1 MSQRDLTKGKL
12 TKKRAKTMWKLSSWT
27 NTQLWPVWLNG
38 WLFVCKLSGSGF
50 ESRYSRL
57 NFRYRACF
65 EQGVLW
71 HSSNSR
77 VWVHSETCTWHDKN
91 IQSTIWSICKDH
103 GGPFTSVR
111 ELLANTKNFNDK
123 AKIKGILR
131 NEILLCKSMSAKQ
144 G

>member
-1 MSQRDLTKGKL
+1 MVLGSSPVTVAWTSDIVPV
-12 TKKRAKTMWKLSSWT
+12 LSKEFCDIQATLEWI
-27 NTQLWPVWLNG
+27 
-38 WLFVCKLSGSGF
+38 
-50 ESRYSRL
+50 
-57 NFRYRACF
+57 
-65 EQGVLW
+65 
-71 HSSNSR
+71 
-77 VWVHSETCTWHDKN
+77 HSEMCTWHDKN

-111 ELLANTKNFNDK
+111 ELLANTKNFNGE